1 MVPLVSLYNLDLGY
15 YLNSGKDAVANVI
28 LVEDQKAKSTLNA
41 NKDTTIARELQRKIG
56 RPST

>member
-1 MVPLVSLYNLDLGY
+1 LK
-15 YLNSGKDAVANVI
+15 SGKDAVANVI